1 MNLDLLRIC
10 MEVCD
15 MEKRQVSSVELYN
28 DLVHVIRDKIE
39 EQIDN
44 EYTSFKIQCLDNLEY
59 TLEKRRNETVKSILD
74 SIDIV
79 YRNDM
84 HLENNVIEIKIVKE

>member
-1 MNLDLLRIC
+1 
-10 MEVCD
+10 

-28 DLVHVIRDKIE
+28 DLVHTIRDKIE
-39 EQIDN
+39 EQIND
-44 EYTSFKIQCLDNLEY
+44 EYTEFKLKCLDNLEY
-59 TLEKRRNETVKSILD
+59 FLEKRRNETVKSVLD

-84 HLENNVIEIKIVKE
+84 HLENNVIEIRIVKE

>member
-1 MNLDLLRIC
+1 MA
-10 MEVCD
+10 
-15 MEKRQVSSVELYN
+15 KRQVSSVELYN
-28 DLVHVIRDKIE
+28 DLVHVIKDKIE

-44 EYTSFKIQCLDNLEY
+44 EYTAFKIQCLDNLEY
-59 TLEKRRNETVKSILD
+59 FLEKKRNETVKSVLD

-84 HLENNVIEIKIVKE
+84 HLENNVIEIRIVKE